1 MENFKWD
8 GNMKQLTLAVASV
21 CSMAFLIYTP
31 RAEAG
36 GNHQIRADLP
46 CPFGPGSG
54 AWTQTATPSPFNA
67 GLAGTTPVT
76 LQGSLTGT
84 GAINNE
90 DELGLVIVSAVQYD
104 SYAAPPTPPVGG
116 CTEFTTSTGPLSQV
130 IDYGL
135 NSASSFSPLEVWNG
149 TVDTGTTLS
158 LAAGD
163 REKEFN
169 YDSSRVSLSTTG
181 TASFSLGGIT
191 YTSSGSFV
199 PSGTDN
205 DFLFDSSGK
214 LLGGL
219 GTDQFGDTVV
229 FTGVPTGWT
238 AGTSGTISA
247 PEIDPSSAVA
257 GLTLLAG
264 VLVVLR
270 GGRRSLKVSH

>member
-1 MENFKWD
+1 
-8 GNMKQLTLAVASV
+8 MKQLSLAVASL
-21 CSMAFLIYTP
+21 CSMACLIYTP
-31 RAEAG
+31 RADA
-36 GNHQIRADLP
+36 GNHNIRADLP

-54 AWTQTATPSPFNA
+54 AWTQTSMPSPYNA

-76 LQGSLTGT
+76 LQGSIAG
-84 GAINNE
+84 INNQ

-104 SYAAPPTPPVGG
+104 SYAAPPTPPPGG
-116 CTEFTTSTGPLSQV
+116 CTETTTSTGPLAQV
-130 IDYGL
+130 LDYGL
-135 NSASSFSPLEVWNG
+135 NSASSFAPLEVWNG

-163 REKEFN
+163 RELEFN

-181 TASFSLGGIT
+181 TASFTLGGVT

-205 DFLFDSSGK
+205 DFLFDSTGK

-219 GTDQFGDTVV
+219 GTDQFGSTVV

-238 AGTSGTISA
+238 ASSGGTISA
-247 PEIDPSSAVA
+247 PEIDPSSAIA

-264 VLVVLR
+264 GLVVLR